1 MWKEMIGV
9 KENIWNRDFR
19 SDSLSGIKLEIAD
32 WGDMEENTIRNKNT
46 RKGGSQGTDRS
57 LSKMTRVA

>member
-19 SDSLSGIKLEIAD
+19 SDLFFGIKLEIVD
-32 WGDMEENTIRNKNT
+32 WGDMEENIIRNKNI
-46 RKGGSQGTDRS
+46 RKGGS
-57 LSKMTRVA
+57 